1 MKRAARKPVFKG
13 PIERELLDEQKKLLD
28 GVTTLA
34 GSLEA
39 RVKELIAENED
50 LSSKYV
56 ALDLQLG
63 EERAEKLA
71 LGARVEELESR
82 LKFLSSPPEEKPSQ
96 ASRLQQAVDRFRD
109 AFHRR

>member
-1 MKRAARKPVFKG
+1 MKRAARKLVFKD

-82 LKFLSSPPEEKPSQ
+82 LKFLSPPPEEKPSQ